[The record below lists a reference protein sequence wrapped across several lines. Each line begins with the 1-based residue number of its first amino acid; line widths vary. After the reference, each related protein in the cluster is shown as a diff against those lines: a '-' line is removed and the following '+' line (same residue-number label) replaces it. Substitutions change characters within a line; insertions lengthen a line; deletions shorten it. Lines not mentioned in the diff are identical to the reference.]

1 VTRSFIGGNVSR
13 LVGLSLSIASRDLCF
28 ALLSDTY
35 GILVHSCYISDGQG
49 ENVEVVRRQRVASE
63 IIDCPRIDHL
73 C

>member
-1 VTRSFIGGNVSR
+1 VGMSVG

-49 ENVEVVRRQRVASE
+49 ENVEVVDDRGSFRNYRLSSY
-63 IIDCPRIDHL
+63 RSSL
-73 C
+73 FKTLF